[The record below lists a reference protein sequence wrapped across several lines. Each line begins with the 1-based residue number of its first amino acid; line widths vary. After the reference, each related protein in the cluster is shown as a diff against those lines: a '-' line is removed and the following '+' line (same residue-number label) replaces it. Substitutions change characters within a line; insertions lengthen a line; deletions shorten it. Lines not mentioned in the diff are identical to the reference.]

1 MTFPLVAIGLNVMLF
16 SRSFLALIISSLV
29 AIGSVGVAPVVA
41 ETVAMIGTGK
51 VASALGPEF
60 AALGHRIIYGSRN
73 PDRPAVRELLLRTG
87 NDALAT
93 DQATAS
99 AQADIVVLAVP
110 WNAVQEVLPNL
121 GDLSGKIVIDPTNP
135 RVISSDGLRDYAV
148 ASSNAEIIQAMVPE
162 AKVVKAF
169 NTMSWETMVDPASS
183 GGPVTVPL
191 VGSDQGAKD
200 TVVAIIEDMGLEAVD
215 LGPIRYAHVVEGLYL
230 IWGNAR
236 ALGTPFN
243 YHFRRI
249 PN

>member
-1 MTFPLVAIGLNVMLF
+1 MLF
-16 SRSFLALIISSLV
+16 PRSFLVLITGSFV
-29 AIGSVGVAPVVA
+29 AIGSFGLVPAVA
-41 ETVAMIGTGK
+41 ETVAMIGTGE
-51 VASALGPEF
+51 VAGALGPEF

-87 NDALAT
+87 KGASAT
-93 DQATAS
+93 SQAAAS

-110 WNAVQEVLPNL
+110 WNAVQEVLSNL

-135 RVISSDGLRDYAV
+135 RVISNDGLRDYAV
-148 ASSNAEIIQAMVPE
+148 VSSNAEIIQAMAPE

-169 NTMSWETMVDPASS
+169 NTMGWETMIDPASS

-191 VGSDQGAKD
+191 VGNDQEAKD
-200 TVVAIIEDMGLEAVD
+200 TVAAIIEGMGLEVVD

-236 ALGTPFN
+236 VLGTPFH
-243 YHFRRI
+243 YHFRK
-249 PN
+249 N

>member
-1 MTFPLVAIGLNVMLF
+1 MLFPRSFLVLIIGSFVAIGNF
-16 SRSFLALIISSLV
+16 GLV
-29 AIGSVGVAPVVA
+29 PAVA
-41 ETVAMIGTGK
+41 ETVAMIGTGE
-51 VASALGPEF
+51 VAGALGPEF

-87 NDALAT
+87 KGASAT
-93 DQATAS
+93 SQAAAS

-110 WNAVQEVLPNL
+110 WNAVQEVLSNL

-135 RVISSDGLRDYAV
+135 RVISNDGLRDYAV
-148 ASSNAEIIQAMVPE
+148 VSSNAEIIQAMAPE

-169 NTMSWETMVDPASS
+169 NTMSWETMIDPASS

-191 VGSDQGAKD
+191 VGNDQEAKD
-200 TVVAIIEDMGLEAVD
+200 TVAAIIEGMGLEVVD

-236 ALGTPFN
+236 VLGTPFH
-243 YHFRRI
+243 YHFRK
-249 PN
+249 N

>member
-1 MTFPLVAIGLNVMLF
+1 MLF
-16 SRSFLALIISSLV
+16 PRSFLVLIIGSFV
-29 AIGSVGVAPVVA
+29 AIGSFGLVPAVA
-41 ETVAMIGTGK
+41 ETVAMIGTGE
-51 VASALGPEF
+51 VAGALGPEF

-87 NDALAT
+87 KGASAT
-93 DQATAS
+93 SQAAAS

-110 WNAVQEVLPNL
+110 WNAVQEVLSNL

-135 RVISSDGLRDYAV
+135 RVISNDGLRDYAV
-148 ASSNAEIIQAMVPE
+148 VSSNAEIIQAMAPE

-169 NTMSWETMVDPASS
+169 NTMGWETMIDPASS

-191 VGSDQGAKD
+191 VGNDQEAKD
-200 TVVAIIEDMGLEAVD
+200 TVAAIIEGMGLEVVD

-236 ALGTPFN
+236 VLGTPFH
-243 YHFRRI
+243 YHFRK
-249 PN
+249 N